1 MRIKALDST
10 SNTVGNLGDCG
21 RMAAEAVR
29 AIGRH
34 NAAIC
39 AQVPWPND
47 LNRNTKS
54 AQ

>member
-1 MRIKALDST
+1 MRIDALDST
-10 SNTVGNLGDCG
+10 SNIVGIFGGCG

-39 AQVPWPND
+39 ARVPRPKN
-47 LNRNTKS
+47 LNGDTKS

>member
-1 MRIKALDST
+1 MRTNALDST
-10 SNTVGNLGDCG
+10 SNTVGNLAGGG
-21 RMAAEAVR
+21 RMAADAVR
-29 AIGRH
+29 AIGRD